1 MNGHALS
8 KNSYDF
14 LTDFINSGRYMEL
27 AETAHEAWRRTK
39 IEQGWSYGK
48 KRDDKKKRN
57 PWIRPFDE
65 LPDKVRGANVMSPYS
80 VANYFR
86 TKSEDKPL
94 EELKAEFEVIL
105 SGEDDEMLQDVGEYV
120 HSHFMVNMISQGETT
135 QSRADMVV
143 YEDLDDETKSWD
155 TQIALDVIK
164 VLVEEIEGLL
174 G

>member
-1 MNGHALS
+1 MN

-14 LTDFINSGRYMEL
+14 LTDFINSGRYIEL
-27 AETAHEAWRRTK
+27 AETAHEAWLKTK
-39 IEQGWSYGK
+39 IEQGWSYGR
-48 KRDDKKKRN
+48 KRDDEKKRN
-57 PWIRPFDE
+57 PWIRPFNK

-86 TKSEDKPL
+86 TKSENKSL
-94 EELKAEFEVIL
+94 VELKAEFEVIL
-105 SGEDDEMLQDVGEYV
+105 SGGDDEMLQDVGEYI

-143 YEDLDDETKSWD
+143 YENLDEETKSWD

-164 VLVEEIEGLL
+164 VLVEEIEELL